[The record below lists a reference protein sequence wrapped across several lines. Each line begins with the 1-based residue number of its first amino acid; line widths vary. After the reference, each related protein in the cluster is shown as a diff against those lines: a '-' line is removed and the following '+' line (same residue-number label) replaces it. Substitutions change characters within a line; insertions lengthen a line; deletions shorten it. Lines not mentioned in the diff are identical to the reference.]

1 MNAKP
6 LVVALLLVGSVTAP
20 VAAAA
25 STTDTQQ
32 GQAGAFVSFEAKS
45 NTVTDYT
52 VDGTTV
58 VKNVSVQ
65 SESEASG
72 GGSIDLGG
80 STDFSGAGLSVAS
93 SMEASGSAMVNSESG
108 ATIESHDN
116 QRGVLVIRPGGGSQ
130 VAAINVSSDAEAESE
145 SDSRVVIEKD
155 DGTQA
160 VVLATGDAEVT
171 VTDEG
176 DVEGRTGED
185 GTLVYRQYDG
195 ERSDDDESQEEFI
208 ANGTATAELY
218 YQQASESGDSGGER
232 AVNVVNYGQ
241 DTTVE
246 VTERSASTLN
256 ATVERSQS
264 EGKVVL
270 VSVSEAAME
279 NAESTSV
286 YVDGEAAAEASS
298 YSEVAAAADGGDSSA
313 YLVRSSSSAEA
324 TTDVVVGIN
333 GFSEREMSMQS
344 DSSGGAT
351 GSGGQPGFGVGVAVV
366 ALAGATL
373 LAARR

>member
-6 LVVALLLVGSVTAP
+6 LVVALLLVASVTTP
-20 VAAAA
+20 VAAAGA
-25 STTDTQQ
+25 ETTQE
-32 GQAGAFVSFEAKS
+32 GQAGAFVSFEAES
-45 NTVTDYT
+45 NAVVDYS

-58 VKNVSVQ
+58 VENVSVQ

-72 GGSIDLGG
+72 GSSVDLG
-80 STDFSGAGLSVAS
+80 SSADFSGAGLSVAS
-93 SMEASGSAMVNSESG
+93 SMQASGSATIQSESG

-116 QRGVLVIRPGGGSQ
+116 QRGVLVVRPGGGSQ

-145 SDSRVVIEKD
+145 SEGRVVIEKD

-176 DVEGRTGED
+176 DVEGRTGEN
-185 GTLVYRQYDG
+185 GQLVYRQYDG
-195 ERSDDDESQEEFI
+195 ERSDSDESQEQFI

-218 YQQASESGDSGGER
+218 YQQARESGDSGSDR

-264 EGKVVL
+264 EGKVVI

-286 YVDGEAAAEASS
+286 YVDGETAAEASS
-298 YSEVAAAADGGDSSA
+298 YSEVAAAANGGDSSA

-324 TTDVVVGIN
+324 TTDVLVGVN
-333 GFSEREMSMQS
+333 HFSERELSMQS
-344 DSSGGAT
+344 DGGDGAT
-351 GSGGQPGFGVGVAVV
+351 SSSGQPGFGVGIAVV
-366 ALAGATL
+366 ALAGAAL
-373 LAARR
+373 LAARQ

>member
-6 LVVALLLVGSVTAP
+6 LVVALLLVASVTAP
-20 VAAAA
+20 VAAA
-25 STTDTQQ
+25 STENTQE
-32 GQAGAFVSFEAKS
+32 GQAGAFVSFEAES
-45 NTVTDYT
+45 NAVVDYS

-58 VKNVSVQ
+58 VENVSVQ

-72 GGSIDLGG
+72 GSNVDLGG
-80 STDFSGAGLSVAS
+80 SADFSGAGLSVAS
-93 SMEASGSAMVNSESG
+93 SMQASGSAMIQSESG

-145 SDSRVVIEKD
+145 SESRVVIEKD

-176 DVEGRTGED
+176 DVEGRTGEN

-195 ERSDDDESQEEFI
+195 ERSDSDESQEQFI

-218 YQQASESGDSGGER
+218 YQQASESGDSGSDR

-241 DTTVE
+241 DTSVE

-279 NAESTSV
+279 SAESTSV

-298 YSEVAAAADGGDSSA
+298 YSEVASAADGGDNSA
-313 YLVRSSSSAEA
+313 FLVRSSSSAEA

-333 GFSEREMSMQS
+333 HFSEREMSMQS
-344 DSSGGAT
+344 DGSEGAT
-351 GSGGQPGFGVGVAVV
+351 SSGGQPGFGVGLAVV
-366 ALAGATL
+366 ALAGAAL
-373 LAARR
+373 LATRR

>member
-6 LVVALLLVGSVTAP
+6 LVVALLLVASVTAP
-20 VAAAA
+20 VAAA
-25 STTDTQQ
+25 STENTQE
-32 GQAGAFVSFEAKS
+32 GQAGAFVSFEAES
-45 NTVTDYT
+45 NAVVDYS

-58 VKNVSVQ
+58 VENVSVQ

-72 GGSIDLGG
+72 GSSVDLG
-80 STDFSGAGLSVAS
+80 SSADFSGAGLSVAS
-93 SMEASGSAMVNSESG
+93 SMQASGSATIQSESG

-116 QRGVLVIRPGGGSQ
+116 QRGVLVVRPGGGSQ
-130 VAAINVSSDAEAESE
+130 VAAINLSSDAEAESE
-145 SDSRVVIEKD
+145 SEGRVVIEKD

-176 DVEGRTGED
+176 DVEGRTGEN
-185 GTLVYRQYDG
+185 GQLVYRQYDG
-195 ERSDDDESQEEFI
+195 ERSDSDESQEQFI

-218 YQQASESGDSGGER
+218 YQQASESGDSGSDR

-264 EGKVVL
+264 EGKVVI

-279 NAESTSV
+279 NAESASV

-298 YSEVAAAADGGDSSA
+298 YSEVAAAANGGDNSA
-313 YLVRSSSSAEA
+313 FLVRSSSSAEA
-324 TTDVVVGIN
+324 TTDVVVGVN
-333 GFSEREMSMQS
+333 HFSERELSMQS
-344 DSSGGAT
+344 DGGDGAT
-351 GSGGQPGFGVGVAVV
+351 SSGGQPGFGVGIAVV
-366 ALAGATL
+366 ALAGAAL
-373 LAARR
+373 LAARQ

>member
-6 LVVALLLVGSVTAP
+6 LVVALLLVASVTAP
-20 VAAAA
+20 VAAAGA
-25 STTDTQQ
+25 ETTQE
-32 GQAGAFVSFEAKS
+32 GQAGAFVSFEAES
-45 NTVTDYT
+45 NAVVDYT

-58 VKNVSVQ
+58 VENVSVQ

-72 GGSIDLGG
+72 GSSVDLG
-80 STDFSGAGLSVAS
+80 SSADFSGAGLSVAS
-93 SMEASGSAMVNSESG
+93 SMQASGSATIQSESG

-116 QRGVLVIRPGGGSQ
+116 QRGVLVVRPGGGSQ
-130 VAAINVSSDAEAESE
+130 VAAINLSSDAEAESE
-145 SDSRVVIEKD
+145 SEGRVVIEKD

-176 DVEGRTGED
+176 DVEGRTGEN
-185 GTLVYRQYDG
+185 GQLVYRQYDG
-195 ERSDDDESQEEFI
+195 ERSDSDESQEQFI

-218 YQQASESGDSGGER
+218 YQQASESGDSGSDR

-298 YSEVAAAADGGDSSA
+298 YSEVAAAANGGDNSA
-313 YLVRSSSSAEA
+313 FLVRSSSSAEA
-324 TTDVVVGIN
+324 TTDVVVGVN
-333 GFSEREMSMQS
+333 HFSERELSMQS
-344 DSSGGAT
+344 DGGDGAT
-351 GSGGQPGFGVGVAVV
+351 SSGGQPGFGVGIAVV
-366 ALAGATL
+366 ALAGAAL
-373 LAARR
+373 LAARQ

>member
-6 LVVALLLVGSVTAP
+6 LVVALLLVASVTTP
-20 VAAAA
+20 VAAAGA
-25 STTDTQQ
+25 ETTQE
-32 GQAGAFVSFEAKS
+32 GQAGAFVSFEAES
-45 NTVTDYT
+45 NAVVDYS

-58 VKNVSVQ
+58 VENVSVQ

-72 GGSIDLGG
+72 GSSVDLG
-80 STDFSGAGLSVAS
+80 SSADFSGAGLSVAS
-93 SMEASGSAMVNSESG
+93 SMQASGSATIQSESG

-116 QRGVLVIRPGGGSQ
+116 QRGVLVVRPGGGSQ

-145 SDSRVVIEKD
+145 SEGRVVIEKD

-176 DVEGRTGED
+176 DVEGRTGEN
-185 GTLVYRQYDG
+185 GQLVYRQYDG
-195 ERSDDDESQEEFI
+195 ERSDSDESQEQFI

-218 YQQASESGDSGGER
+218 YQQARESGDSGSDR

-264 EGKVVL
+264 EGKVVI

-298 YSEVAAAADGGDSSA
+298 YSEVA
-313 YLVRSSSSAEA
+313 
-324 TTDVVVGIN
+324 
-333 GFSEREMSMQS
+333 
-344 DSSGGAT
+344 
-351 GSGGQPGFGVGVAVV
+351 
-366 ALAGATL
+366 
-373 LAARR
+373 

>member
-6 LVVALLLVGSVTAP
+6 LVVALLLVASVTAP
-20 VAAAA
+20 VAAAGA
-25 STTDTQQ
+25 ETTQE
-32 GQAGAFVSFEAKS
+32 GQAGAFVSFEAES
-45 NTVTDYT
+45 NAVVDYT

-58 VKNVSVQ
+58 VENVSVQ

-72 GGSIDLGG
+72 GSNVDLGG
-80 STDFSGAGLSVAS
+80 SADFSGAGLSVAS
-93 SMEASGSAMVNSESG
+93 SIQASGSAMIQSESG

-116 QRGVLVIRPGGGSQ
+116 QRGVLVVRPGGGSQ
-130 VAAINVSSDAEAESE
+130 VAAINLSSDAEAESE
-145 SDSRVVIEKD
+145 SEGRVVIEKD

-176 DVEGRTGED
+176 DVEGRTGEN
-185 GTLVYRQYDG
+185 GQLVYRQYDG
-195 ERSDDDESQEEFI
+195 ERSDSDESQEQFI

-218 YQQASESGDSGGER
+218 YQQASEGSDR

-298 YSEVAAAADGGDSSA
+298 YSEVAAAANGGDNSA
-313 YLVRSSSSAEA
+313 FLVRSSSSAEA
-324 TTDVVVGIN
+324 TTDVVVGVN
-333 GFSEREMSMQS
+333 HFSERELSMQS
-344 DSSGGAT
+344 DGGDGAT
-351 GSGGQPGFGVGVAVV
+351 SSGGQPGFGVGMAVV
-366 ALAGATL
+366 ALAGAAL
-373 LAARR
+373 LAARQ